1 MHHAM
6 NMRNGFDRI
15 KNMHTLYDKTI
26 MPDNGRYERGFF
38 SCSVMSDNA
47 GVWSVKKVKETGELK
62 WVLHDEN
69 TLSSAKDPITGKYIE
84 KKYVSPEERVQC
96 MLRDWRRKNGTSI
109 SDDGYSSDDS
119 YGDQPGSSKMQT
131 DWDNY
136 SNQLNPN
143 NSAYHSSRC

>member
-1 MHHAM
+1 MPRRGANVVHHTM
-6 NMRNGFDRI
+6 NMRIGFDRI
-15 KNMHTLYDKTI
+15 KNMHTLYSKTI
-26 MPDNGRYERGFF
+26 MSDNGRYERGFF
-38 SCSVMSDNA
+38 SCSVISDDA

-62 WVLHDEN
+62 WVLHEKN

-84 KKYVSPEERVQC
+84 KKYVSPEER
-96 MLRDWRRKNGTSI
+96 LRTSI

-119 YGDQPGSSKMQT
+119 YGDQPGSSKTQT

>member
-1 MHHAM
+1 M

-26 MPDNGRYERGFF
+26 MSDNGRYERGFF